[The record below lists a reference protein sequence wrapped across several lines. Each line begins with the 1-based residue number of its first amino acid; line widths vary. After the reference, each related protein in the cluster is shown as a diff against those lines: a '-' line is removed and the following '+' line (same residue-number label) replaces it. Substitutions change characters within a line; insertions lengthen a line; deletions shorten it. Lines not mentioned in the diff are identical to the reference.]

1 MWRLAARLSPSAA
14 LPAQEGAHEETR
26 LLGSIGMVRADRTG
40 APRPTSLP
48 HTIGARCVFQ
58 MAGASR
64 DIVGARREGAH
75 GASLQA
81 PATRARLAWARN
93 DRRFGCGQRFAEP
106 QRAAIGV
113 PKAVIRMN

>member
-75 GASLQA
+75 GAGFRHQRPEHDLHGLGTTAGSDAASASRNPSA
-81 PATRARLAWARN
+81 PR
-93 DRRFGCGQRFAEP
+93 
-106 QRAAIGV
+106 
-113 PKAVIRMN
+113 